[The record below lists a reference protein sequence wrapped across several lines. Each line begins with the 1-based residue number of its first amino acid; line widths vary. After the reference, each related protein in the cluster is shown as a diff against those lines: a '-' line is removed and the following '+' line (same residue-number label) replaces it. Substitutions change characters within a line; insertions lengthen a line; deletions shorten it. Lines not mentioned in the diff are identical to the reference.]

1 MLTYRIRFMK
11 NILKFS
17 AIAVFSLLMIT
28 PQLSAQKVAFL
39 VSDVIRDNFTE
50 AKQVEQRIKSIVEDW
65 KRELDI
71 LDKKIEDM
79 KLDIGKNRL
88 VWTDEEKLNKE
99 KELSDIITQRTE
111 FARRKFEP
119 GGEYDNSVKLMM
131 KPIEDKIFAAVQQ
144 VAGDEGYDVIMDK
157 SSQNIPY
164 ANSKY
169 DLTVKVLRKLG
180 VDVDKLEKELQE
192 KIDKDPRNKKPETK
206 QAPGKRTKSRGK
218 TDDKEIQQDENPP
231 KPSNPNAPKTMMN
244 PLDQNNKNLPPQEN
258 PFNPPD
264 TNKRFK

>member
-1 MLTYRIRFMK
+1 MK
-11 NILKFS
+11 NILKHLALTVFTLLI
-17 AIAVFSLLMIT
+17 IA

-39 VSDVIRDNFTE
+39 VSDVIREHFTE

-71 LDKKIEDM
+71 TDKKIEDM
-79 KLDIGKNRL
+79 RLDISKNRL
-88 VWTDEEKLNKE
+88 VWTDEEKVNKE
-99 KELSDIITQRTE
+99 KELSDLITQRTE

-144 VAGDEGYDVIMDK
+144 VAGDEGYDIIMDK

-192 KIDKDPRNKKPETK
+192 KIDKDPRNKKPDTK
-206 QAPGKRTKSRGK
+206 LAPGKRTKARGK
-218 TDDKEIQQDENPP
+218 SDDNKEIQQDENVPP
-231 KPSNPNAPKTMMN
+231 NSPNSKIPKAPIN
-244 PLDQNNKNLPPQEN
+244 PLESKPQNNFPNQEN

-264 TNKRFK
+264 TTNRIK

>member
-1 MLTYRIRFMK
+1 MK

-17 AIAVFSLLMIT
+17 AIAVITLLMSV
-28 PQLSAQKVAFL
+28 PKLSAQKVAFL
-39 VSDVIRDNFTE
+39 VSDVIREHFTE

-71 LDKKIEDM
+71 TDKKIEDM
-79 KLDIGKNRL
+79 KLDISKNRL
-88 VWTDEEKLNKE
+88 VWTDEEKQNKE
-99 KELSDIITQRTE
+99 KELSNLIIQRTE

-144 VAGDEGYDVIMDK
+144 VAGDEGYDIIMDK

-164 ANSKY
+164 ANSKF
-169 DLTVKVLRKLG
+169 DLTIKVLRKLG

-192 KIDKDPRNKKPETK
+192 KIDKDPRNKKPDTK
-206 QAPGKRTKSRGK
+206 QAPGKRAKPRGK
-218 TDDKEIQQDENPP
+218 SDDNKEIQQDENIPP
-231 KPSNPNAPKTMMN
+231 NSPNSKGPKNPLN
-244 PLDQNNKNLPPQEN
+244 PLDPNPVPNGGAQQEN
-258 PFNPPD
+258 PFNPLD
-264 TNKRFK
+264 STKRSK